1 MNCERTRVALG
12 DMACEDNQCEGDFQ
26 SVQCDNDDKV
36 FAETTCQMLKSYVN
50 INLGFLLIYISLP
63 FLKESRKK

>member
-1 MNCERTRVALG
+1 VNCERTRVALG

-50 INLGFLLIYISLP
+50 INLGFLLV
-63 FLKESRKK
+63 